1 MKITW
6 KNKLIPRIPFARPK
20 PRIWLPKFLN
30 RIHVDWKNI
39 FHILYLIILYITTQY
54 TFLLSAFKIHDGNM

>member
-20 PRIWLPKFLN
+20 PRIWLPK
-30 RIHVDWKNI
+30 IHVDWKNI